1 MKCVIQRVKEAS
13 CKVEGNEISSINKGL
28 LIFLGVQTDD
38 KEEDAEY
45 LANRIPN
52 LRIFE
57 RDGKFNDSLIDVN
70 GEALVISQF
79 TLLGRTKKGLRPDF
93 VLAERPERATE
104 LYNLFIDKLSKYI
117 PVKSGIFGA
126 KMEISLV
133 NDGPVTILMDTR
145 DKE

>member
-13 CKVEGNEISSINKGL
+13 CKIEGKEISRIDKGL
-28 LIFLGVQTDD
+28 LIFLGIQTDD
-38 KEEDAEY
+38 RKEEAEY
-45 LANRIPN
+45 LASRIPN
-52 LRIFE
+52 LRLFE

-93 VLAERPERATE
+93 ILAEKPDKAVE
-104 LYNLFIDKLSKYI
+104 LYKFFIDELSKYI

-126 KMEISLV
+126 KMEISLI
-133 NDGPVTILMDTR
+133 NDGPVTIIIDTR
-145 DKE
+145 ENL

>member
-13 CKVEGNEISSINKGL
+13 CKIEGNEISRINRGL

-38 KEEDAEY
+38 SKEDAAY

-52 LRIFE
+52 LRLFE
-57 RDGKFNDSLIDVN
+57 RGGKFNDSLIDVN

-93 VLAERPERATE
+93 ILAEKPEKAME
-104 LYNLFIDKLSKYI
+104 LYKFFIDELSKYI

-126 KMEISLV
+126 KMEISLI
-133 NDGPVTILMDTR
+133 NDGPVTIIIDTR
-145 DKE
+145 ENL